1 MRAPRHSSGAMML
14 QKLSIRTRLLFLS
27 GILIAM
33 IAGAT
38 YYLITKLVEN
48 SHAVA
53 RNAELAALIDIAQ
66 DVRNNFG
73 QYRYWTTDLAVSLLR
88 QSEVNAQAARERL
101 FQRLGDLAR
110 RRPDVAGALREQI
123 GEFEKA
129 AMQAVELYTDDKRV
143 LGNTLLA
150 QARQHSVL
158 INDRLSALVDDLN
171 HEVVHARD
179 QVVADVA
186 RTTRIAYSIVAF
198 AIILGI
204 ATTLV
209 VLRSILVP
217 LSPRLRHGRDYG
229 RQS

>member
-1 MRAPRHSSGAMML
+1 MML
-14 QKLSIRTRLLFLS
+14 QRLSIRTRLLFLS

-38 YYLITKLVEN
+38 YYLITKLVDN
-48 SHAVA
+48 SRAVA

-66 DVRNNFG
+66 DVHNNFG

-110 RRPDVAGALREQI
+110 RRPDVAVALQEQI

-158 INDRLSALVDDLN
+158 IDERLSALVNDLN
-171 HEVVHARD
+171 H
-179 QVVADVA
+179 
-186 RTTRIAYSIVAF
+186 
-198 AIILGI
+198 
-204 ATTLV
+204 
-209 VLRSILVP
+209 
-217 LSPRLRHGRDYG
+217 
-229 RQS
+229 